1 VLNRQ
6 ILEHYIKSFGP
17 YDDSGHRFF
26 PGAGCSAEVYRFPPT
41 PSREV
46 FTYAAVHAHTGM
58 PTTQDHAEQFF
69 AVSRGAQDVL
79 LDLVAVCATAR
90 CGSGAPLVEWSML
103 PLAREIP
110 GTRGMDRLL
119 IAPAVLETDGFRH
132 LAAGG
137 THLRFFWVPSRSVR
151 ETSKSATRRGVD
163 ISQVNPSASR
173 RWIRSALSSPC
184 LFRTRTVRT
193 QLPSTAWV
201 FDNVETRQ

>member
-137 THLRFFWVPSRSVR
+137 THLRFFWVVPAFRA
-151 ETSKSATRRGVD
+151 EADLLEHRGVD
-163 ISQVNPSASR
+163 EIEAK
-173 RWIRSALSSPC
+173 
-184 LFRTRTVRT
+184 LFARGVD
-193 QLPSTAWV
+193 LAE
-201 FDNVETRQ
+201 FDRDPVV